1 MITVSFIQFPFVSD
15 GGAACDLHLH
25 LSEDAVPCHF
35 GAENWVCVPFF
46 REIGFIE
53 LWKPVIIFKRLFR
66 GFFWKAARIGERLS
80 PWVSVGCFMMGTGEA
95 VNPKAYPL
103 ADAQLAITILD
114 LVQQAANYKQL
125 KKGANEA
132 TKTLNRG
139 ISEFVVMAADAEPL
153 EILLH
158 LPLLAE
164 DKNVPYVFVPSKQ
177 ALGRACGVTRSVIAC
192 SVLSNEA
199 SQLKPQIQQLKDA
212 IEKLLI

>member
-1 MITVSFIQFPFVSD
+1 MEQIFSLSLF
-15 GGAACDLHLH
+15 DL
-25 LSEDAVPCHF
+25 
-35 GAENWVCVPFF
+35 GF
-46 REIGFIE
+46 R
-53 LWKPVIIFKRLFR
+53 LQ
-66 GFFWKAARIGERLS
+66 
-80 PWVSVGCFMMGTGEA
+80 TGEV

-103 ADAQLAITILD
+103 ADSQLSITILD
-114 LVQQAANYKQL
+114 LIQQAANYNQL
-125 KKGANEA
+125 KKGANEATFLLLLSA

-177 ALGRACGVTRSVIAC
+177 ALGRACGVTRSVVAC
-192 SVLSNEA
+192 SVTSNEG
-199 SQLKPQIQQLKDA
+199 SQLKSQIQQLKDA

>member
-1 MITVSFIQFPFVSD
+1 M
-15 GGAACDLHLH
+15 
-25 LSEDAVPCHF
+25 
-35 GAENWVCVPFF
+35 
-46 REIGFIE
+46 
-53 LWKPVIIFKRLFR
+53 
-66 GFFWKAARIGERLS
+66 
-80 PWVSVGCFMMGTGEA
+80 TGEA

-103 ADAQLAITILD
+103 ADAQLTLTILD

-139 ISEFVVMAADAEPL
+139 ISEFIVMAADAEPL

-164 DKNVPYVFVPSKQ
+164 DKITLCDQPYLVSWDDISRCRHNNVPYVFVPSKQ
-177 ALGRACGVTRSVIAC
+177 ALGRACGVTRPVISC
-192 SVLSNEA
+192 SVTTNEG
-199 SQLKPQIQQLKDA
+199 SQLKSQIQQLKDA

>member
-1 MITVSFIQFPFVSD
+1 M
-15 GGAACDLHLH
+15 
-25 LSEDAVPCHF
+25 
-35 GAENWVCVPFF
+35 
-46 REIGFIE
+46 
-53 LWKPVIIFKRLFR
+53 
-66 GFFWKAARIGERLS
+66 
-80 PWVSVGCFMMGTGEA
+80 TGEA

-103 ADAQLAITILD
+103 ADSHLTITILD

-125 KKGANEA
+125 KKGANEVTFIPA

-139 ISEFVVMAADAEPL
+139 ISEFIVMAADTEPL

-177 ALGRACGVTRSVIAC
+177 ALGRACGVTRPVIAC
-192 SVLSNEA
+192 SVTSNEA
-199 SQLKPQIQQLKDA
+199 SQLKTQIQQLKDA

>member
-1 MITVSFIQFPFVSD
+1 FRPSSFLFKPCLRSLI
-15 GGAACDLHLH
+15 HLGKTLASLLLL
-25 LSEDAVPCHF
+25 LSHKEASI
-35 GAENWVCVPFF
+35 
-46 REIGFIE
+46 RRT
-53 LWKPVIIFKRLFR
+53 K
-66 GFFWKAARIGERLS
+66 
-80 PWVSVGCFMMGTGEA
+80 MTGEA

-103 ADAQLAITILD
+103 ADAQLTITILD

-153 EILLH
+153 EIILH

-177 ALGRACGVTRSVIAC
+177 ALGRATGVTRPVIAC
-192 SVLSNEA
+192 SVTSNEG
-199 SQLKPQIQQLKDA
+199 SQLRSQIQQLKDA